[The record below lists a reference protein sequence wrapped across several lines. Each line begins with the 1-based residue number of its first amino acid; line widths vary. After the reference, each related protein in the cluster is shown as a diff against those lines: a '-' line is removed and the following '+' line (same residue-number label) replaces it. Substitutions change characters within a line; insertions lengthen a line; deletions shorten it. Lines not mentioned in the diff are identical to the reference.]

1 MRKRNNKLN
10 IYLND
15 DELKLLKEN
24 SSKFGLNQSDYI
36 RNIIRQNFD
45 FKNNSNIINNNILIN
60 ELINISNSIS
70 PLKNQMRLMGYPA
83 LEDRLQDIQNSL
95 NKLAYM
101 IKDNAT

>member
-24 SSKFGLNQSDYI
+24 SSKSGLNQSDYI
-36 RNIIRQNFD
+36 RNIISQNFD
-45 FKNNSNIINNNILIN
+45 FKSKPNTINTNIFIN

-83 LEDRLQDIQNSL
+83 LEDRLQDVETCL
-95 NKLAYM
+95 GKLIEM
-101 IKDNAT
+101 TRDNAT

>member
-24 SSKFGLNQSDYI
+24 SSKSGLNQSDYI
-36 RNIIRQNFD
+36 RNIIKQD
-45 FKNNSNIINNNILIN
+45 YDLKNKSNIINNDILIN

-83 LEDRLQDIQNSL
+83 LENKLQDIQNKLKQLVNNRVESL
-95 NKLAYM
+95 K
-101 IKDNAT
+101 

>member
-24 SSKFGLNQSDYI
+24 SSKLGLNQSDYI
-36 RNIIRQNFD
+36 RNIIKQDFD
-45 FKNNSNIINNNILIN
+45 LKNKSNIINNDILIN

-70 PLKNQMRLMGYPA
+70 PLKNQMKLMGYPL
-83 LEDRLQDIQNSL
+83 LENKLKDMQKKL

-101 IKDNAT
+101 IKDND

>member
-24 SSKFGLNQSDYI
+24 SSKSGLNQSDYI

-45 FKNNSNIINNNILIN
+45 FNNNSNIINNNILIN

-70 PLKNQMRLMGYPA
+70 PLKNQMKLMGYPA
-83 LEDRLQDIQNSL
+83 LEDRLQDVQTCL
-95 NKLAYM
+95 VKLIEM
-101 IKDNAT
+101 TKDNET